1 MAICPYTGP
10 MSQNLEA
17 TPAAHLLVRRR
28 RAAVALREWARQT
41 VGSSGALPVVLL
53 GAGEMIPVPGQHDRV
68 YPFMAHSEYY
78 YLTEQQCPGGVLAI
92 DLAEENEA
100 PWRVFAPEV
109 TQAHR
114 TWEGDVTWEGRPL
127 AEIGTWLAER
137 RGRAV
142 AMLGCPVGGFGG
154 GVDQKLSAE
163 LAEALLHSRRVL
175 DEVEIGHMRK
185 ACAATAAGHVYAHR
199 VLTSGEAAG
208 MTERQ
213 LQVEIEAE
221 FFRNGGDGTPYDTI
235 VGSGPNAA
243 VLHFAPGDRVIA
255 KGECVLI
262 DAGASSKR
270 YAGDVTRAWPVG
282 QPSQTQRDVISIV
295 IDAEEAGLAMCK
307 PGVEWHDVHR
317 RASEKVLEGLV
328 GLGAIV
334 GDPAE
339 LVERGVAGL
348 FFPHGVGHMI
358 GLGVR
363 GAGGRLPGRK
373 PRLGPGGV
381 GVRVDMPLEAGH
393 GFTVEPGLYF
403 IPGLIDVA
411 ETRAKF
417 GDAVQWGVV
426 DTLRKEIQGVRIE
439 DDVVIRE
446 GGCEVLTAE
455 IVKRLG

>member
-1 MAICPYTGP
+1 
-10 MSQNLEA
+10 MSQNHDA
-17 TPAAHLLVRRR
+17 VADYLLARRQR
-28 RAAVALREWARQT
+28 TASALRERAREV
-41 VGSSGALPVVLL
+41 VGASGPLPVVLL
-53 GAGEMIPVPGQHDRV
+53 GAGEMISVPGQHDRV
-68 YPFMAHSEYY
+68 YPFMAHSDYY

-92 DLAEENEA
+92 DLADESET

-114 TWEGDVTWEGRPL
+114 TWEGDVAWEGAPL
-127 AEIGTWLAER
+127 GELSAWLVER

-142 AMLGCPVGGFGG
+142 AMLGCSVGGFGG
-154 GVDQKLSAE
+154 GVDTKLSAE
-163 LAEALLHSRRVL
+163 LADALLHSRRVL
-175 DEVEIGHMRK
+175 DGVEISNMRK
-185 ACAATAAGHVYAHR
+185 AAAATAAGHAYAHR

-235 VGSGPNAA
+235 VGGGPNAA
-243 VLHFAPGDRVIA
+243 VLHFAPGDRLIS
-255 KGECVLI
+255 KGECVLV
-262 DAGASSKR
+262 DSGASHKR
-270 YAGDVTRAWPVG
+270 YAGDVTRTWPVG
-282 QPSQTQRDVISIV
+282 EPTQTQRDVINIV
-295 IDAEEAGLAMCK
+295 IDSEEAGLAMCK

-317 RASEKVLEGLV
+317 RCSEVVLEGLI
-328 GLGAIV
+328 GLGALK
-334 GDPAE
+334 GDAAE

-363 GAGGRLPGRK
+363 GAGGRLPGRE
-373 PRLGPGGV
+373 PRKGPGGV
-381 GVRVDMPLEAGH
+381 GVRVDIPLEVGH

-403 IPGLIDVA
+403 IPGLIDVD
-411 ETRAKF
+411 ETREKF

-439 DDVVIRE
+439 DDVVITE
-446 GGCEVLTAE
+446 DGCENLTVG
-455 IVKRLG
+455 IVKRLD

>member
-1 MAICPYTGP
+1 MAN
-10 MSQNLEA
+10 SDH
-17 TPAAHLLVRRR
+17 PAEHLLARRR
-28 RAAVALREWARQT
+28 RIAIAFRERAKQVLGDHAT
-41 VGSSGALPVVLL
+41 PPVVLL
-53 GAGEMIPVPGQHDRV
+53 GSGEMIPVPGQHDRV
-68 YPFMAHSEYY
+68 YPFMAHSSYY
-78 YLTEQQCPGGVLAI
+78 YLTEQQCPGGVFAI
-92 DLAEENEA
+92 DLEEGDA
-100 PWRVFAPEV
+100 WHAFAPEV

-114 TWEGDVTWEGRPL
+114 TWEGDVTWEGAPL
-127 AEIGTWLAER
+127 AELGPWLARR

-142 AMLGCPVGGFGG
+142 ATLGCPVGDYGG

-163 LAEALLHSRRVL
+163 LADALLHARRVL
-175 DEVEIGHMRK
+175 DEVEIDNMRNAAK
-185 ACAATAAGHVYAHR
+185 ATAAGHTYAHR

-262 DAGASSKR
+262 DAGASHKR
-270 YAGDVTRAWPVG
+270 YAGDVTRTWPVG
-282 QPSQTQRDVISIV
+282 APSQGQRDIINVVIA
-295 IDAEEAGLAMCK
+295 AEELGLSMCR

-317 RASEKVLEGLV
+317 ACSERVVEGLV
-328 GLGAIV
+328 GLGAIS

-363 GAGGRLPGRK
+363 GAGGRLPGRA
-373 PRLGPGGV
+373 PRQGPGGV

-403 IPGLIDVA
+403 IPGLIDA
-411 ETRAKF
+411 EATREKF
-417 GDAVQWGVV
+417 ADAVRWRVV
-426 DTLRKEIQGVRIE
+426 DQFRKEIQGVRIE
-439 DDVVIRE
+439 DDVIVQE
-446 GGCEVLTAE
+446 GGCEVLTKG
-455 IVKRLG
+455 IVKGLG